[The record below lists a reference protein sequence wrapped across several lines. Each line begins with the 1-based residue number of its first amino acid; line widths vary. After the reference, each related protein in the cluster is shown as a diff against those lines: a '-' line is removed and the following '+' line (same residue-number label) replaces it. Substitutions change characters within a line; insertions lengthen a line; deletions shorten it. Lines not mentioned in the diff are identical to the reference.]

1 VLNIHQ
7 KEGAFLYYALRSHK
21 DSRMVYLS
29 KNHLLNKLSAL
40 QVIFLKNEL
49 NNKKNFQ
56 FSNFE
61 NVYNNIQLTE
71 YSRVLNEKIVVAQLT
86 KKLHVRWVRC
96 NQSMAHPQVADGGK
110 SSGYGG

>member
-1 VLNIHQ
+1 
-7 KEGAFLYYALRSHK
+7 
-21 DSRMVYLS
+21 MVYLS

-86 KKLHVRWVRC
+86 KKLHVV
-96 NQSMAHPQVADGGK
+96 M
-110 SSGYGG
+110 